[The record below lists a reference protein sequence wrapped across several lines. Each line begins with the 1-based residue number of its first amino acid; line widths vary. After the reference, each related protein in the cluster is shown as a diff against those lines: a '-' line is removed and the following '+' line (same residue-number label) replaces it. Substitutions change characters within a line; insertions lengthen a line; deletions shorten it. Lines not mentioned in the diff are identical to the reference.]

1 MSANDAREL
10 HALTIGLP
18 VLMVWLPSWFL
29 ARQWGVFLVP
39 GPMLQ
44 VRPENCCV
52 ELEARLSVMY
62 EETYAVSHTVSSDI
76 DAPKPPAG
84 ENRRLFKSSSKPS
97 FVKPGQIAIEATL

>member
-1 MSANDAREL
+1 MSANEAREL

-18 VLMVWLPSWFL
+18 VLMVWLPSLFL

-44 VRPENCCV
+44 VRRENCCV
-52 ELEARLSVMY
+52 ELEARLCVIY
-62 EETYAVSHTVSSDI
+62 EETYAVLYAVSSDI

-84 ENRRLFKSSSKPS
+84 EK
-97 FVKPGQIAIEATL
+97 